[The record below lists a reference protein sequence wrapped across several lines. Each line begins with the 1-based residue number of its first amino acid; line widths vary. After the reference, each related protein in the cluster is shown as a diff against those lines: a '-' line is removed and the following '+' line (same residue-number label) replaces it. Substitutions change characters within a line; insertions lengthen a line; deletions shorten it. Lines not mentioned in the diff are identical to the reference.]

1 MPDTY
6 HGLTPSPGK
15 DGTLRAAFSLGA
27 GAAYPTDEHLASL
40 VLVDTAETEAVNID
54 YHAYTTIE
62 ADTQGN
68 IAAVTLTI
76 PAGTDMPG
84 QIKGMVI
91 LDVFPFYEEVL

>member
-27 GAAYPTDEHLASL
+27 GTAYPADGHLAGL
-40 VLVDTAETEAVNID
+40 VLVDTDETEAVNID
-54 YHAYTTIE
+54 YHAYTSIE
-62 ADTQGN
+62 TDAQEN

-76 PAGTDMPG
+76 PAGTDMPD
-84 QIKGMVI
+84 QMKGIVI